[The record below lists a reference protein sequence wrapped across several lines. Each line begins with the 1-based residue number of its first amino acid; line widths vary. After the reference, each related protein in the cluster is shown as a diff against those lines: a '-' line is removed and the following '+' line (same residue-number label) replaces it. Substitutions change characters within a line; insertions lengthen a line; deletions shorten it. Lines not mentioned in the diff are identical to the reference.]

1 MYQAQRVE
9 TASFRGV
16 ETFGVTTLA
25 YLSVSLLITALAVWF
40 QHRFPVRAT

>member
-25 YLSVSLLITALAVWF
+25 YLSVSLAITALSAWF
-40 QHRFPVRAT
+40 HHRFPVRAS